1 MNLLN
6 PLRKRQLEK
15 YKTDLHDEAVDR
27 FRAGVSKSK
36 SAAENAAESLMYL
49 HIPRYIL
56 IRILISVIIFAL
68 FMLSVYIPKWILPE
82 REGYYALAHDSNAY
96 HADTNNYQGE
106 YADDD
111 FDNDGLKNKDEY
123 AQRTDMFD
131 PDSDGDGVSDGEEIN
146 TFNRDPLKYGNE
158 LEKIVKKQDKKE
170 GKTIKDPYTDE
181 GLILWADSYKDKA
194 HGVVIKDFN
203 GWVQFPNSRNKFV
216 YALNNN
222 KAEKLKYR
230 ETENAYYIDEDS
242 FIILLDNKISY
253 KYTLTFAGKSMTFK
267 NGFFG
272 NILSFLLPAEGRT
285 YLKCAKEPDFK
296 MTEGNTSALIKIS
309 KYTNTQEDRLSDCTN
324 SLTDLAK
331 VWNTIYEHK
340 CVYVSF
346 YDEEVGESIG
356 IAYAGKLTIT
366 YNAGKIYNNGSI
378 SKNTWFE
385 FKGLG
390 YNSQKGARIN
400 FFGTENDK
408 EHIDYFS

>member
-1 MNLLN
+1 M
-6 PLRKRQLEK
+6 
-15 YKTDLHDEAVDR
+15 
-27 FRAGVSKSK
+27 
-36 SAAENAAESLMYL
+36 
-49 HIPRYIL
+49 
-56 IRILISVIIFAL
+56 
-68 FMLSVYIPKWILPE
+68 
-82 REGYYALAHDSNAY
+82 
-96 HADTNNYQGE
+96 
-106 YADDD
+106 
-111 FDNDGLKNKDEY
+111 
-123 AQRTDMFD
+123 
-131 PDSDGDGVSDGEEIN
+131 
-146 TFNRDPLKYGNE
+146 
-158 LEKIVKKQDKKE
+158 
-170 GKTIKDPYTDE
+170 
-181 GLILWADSYKDKA
+181 
-194 HGVVIKDFN
+194 
-203 GWVQFPNSRNKFV
+203 
-216 YALNNN
+216 
-222 KAEKLKYR
+222 
-230 ETENAYYIDEDS
+230 
-242 FIILLDNKISY
+242 LDNKISY

-356 IAYAGKLTIT
+356 IAYAYTPDGDLLIADPETKQYAGKLTIT